1 MVGMRPDNKAGRGFE
16 IKVSRQQMVPFR
28 RIRFERCAARALIRA
43 GLEQTQPERQSIC
56 RKRRQFADR
65 RYALVQKLRQMVIV
79 PVIQQ
84 IDIVVQLLNGT
95 QGRQFVLS

>member
-65 RYALVQKLRQMVIV
+65 RYALVQKLRQMVNYI
-79 PVIQQ
+79 PSFLWNTMI
-84 IDIVVQLLNGT
+84 GGKT
-95 QGRQFVLS
+95 TSMRSKKC